1 MSEAIENAIA
11 WVKKGKPLDQWLRV
25 NGYTG
30 TEGDKMKEAIN
41 TAMVST
47 RTAAPATKKVVTA
60 SPAVKAEEDDE
71 SSDADE

>member
-1 MSEAIENAIA
+1 
-11 WVKKGKPLDQWLRV
+11 
-25 NGYTG
+25 
-30 TEGDKMKEAIN
+30 MKEAIN